1 MIEWSPEKFCK
12 KWYNVFMANKDQ
24 NQKWKQIFYSRWF
37 LALLFGLTFLLI
49 ISYIRAYYQEFQ
61 VRQEISNLQEQLRSL
76 ESKKIETVELLKY
89 AQSSTFV
96 EEKARTELNLIKPGE
111 NAVIITSGSE
121 LLANRQEKTNM
132 IKWSQVSNPIKWFKF
147 FFITK

>member
-1 MIEWSPEKFCK
+1 MVNS
-12 KWYNVFMANKDQ
+12 KD
-24 NQKWKQIFYSRWF
+24 QKWKQIFYSRWF
-37 LALLFGLTFLLI
+37 LALLFVLTFLLI

-61 VRQEISNLQEQLRSL
+61 VRQEISNLQEQLHSL
-76 ESKKIETVELLKY
+76 ESKKIETMELLKY

-96 EEKARTELNLIKPGE
+96 EEKARTELNLAKPGE
-111 NAVIITSGSE
+111 NAVIIASGSE
-121 LLANRQEKTNM
+121 VDANRQEKTSM

>member
-1 MIEWSPEKFCK
+1 MVNS
-12 KWYNVFMANKDQ
+12 KD
-24 NQKWKQIFYSRWF
+24 QKWKQIFYSRWF
-37 LALLFGLTFLLI
+37 LALLFVLTFLLI

-61 VRQEISNLQEQLRSL
+61 VRQEISNLQEQLHSL
-76 ESKKIETVELLKY
+76 EAKKIETMELLKY

-111 NAVIITSGSE
+111 NAVIIAGVNE
-121 LLANRQEKTNM
+121 NDPDRQEKTNM

>member
-1 MIEWSPEKFCK
+1 
-12 KWYNVFMANKDQ
+12 MANSKD
-24 NQKWKQIFYSRWF
+24 QKWKQIFYSRWF
-37 LALLFGLTFLLI
+37 LALLFVLTFLLI

-61 VRQEISNLQEQLRSL
+61 VRKEISNLQEQLHSL
-76 ESKKIETVELLKY
+76 EAKKIETMELLKY
-89 AQSSTFV
+89 ARSSTFV

-111 NAVIITSGSE
+111 NAVIIVGGNE
-121 LLANRQEKTNM
+121 NDPDRQEKTNM